1 MEKIS
6 EELSKLIDETEKDFE
21 GDNNYKELKDAVDK
35 YNDMLKQGIIKKRGY
50 NLLSID
56 QANIKHP
63 IFNSQ

>member
-1 MEKIS
+1 MENIS
-6 EELSKLIDETEKDFE
+6 EKLSKILDDTENEFV

-35 YNDMLKQGIIKKRGY
+35 YNDMLRQGIVKKRGY

-63 IFNSQ
+63 LFNSR